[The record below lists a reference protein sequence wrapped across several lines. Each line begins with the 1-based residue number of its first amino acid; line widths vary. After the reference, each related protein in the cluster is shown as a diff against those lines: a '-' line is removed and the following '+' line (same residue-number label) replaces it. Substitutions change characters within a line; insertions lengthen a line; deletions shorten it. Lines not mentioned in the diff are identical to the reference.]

1 MNQTLKAPAESKLP
15 DQPAAGW
22 NSLTYPAGNGIA
34 LLYQLYIPENFDP
47 ARRYPLILYMHS
59 AGVRC
64 DDNSHIYTGEAKFLR
79 NLERSAYRNDV
90 IVLAPCC
97 PKTDK
102 WVDVDRWDCLE
113 FDAAALPQSRR
124 MAAAIELF
132 ADALASLPIDR
143 TRLSLYGM

>member
-64 DDNSHIYTGEAKFLR
+64 DDNSHIYTGEA
-79 NLERSAYRNDV
+79 
-90 IVLAPCC
+90 
-97 PKTDK
+97 
-102 WVDVDRWDCLE
+102 
-113 FDAAALPQSRR
+113 
-124 MAAAIELF
+124 
-132 ADALASLPIDR
+132 
-143 TRLSLYGM
+143 

>member
-22 NSLTYPAGNGIA
+22 NSLTYPAGNGTR
-34 LLYQLYIPENFDP
+34 LLYQLYIPEDFDP

-79 NLERSAYRNDV
+79 NLERGAYRENV
-90 IVLAPCC
+90 IVLAPCF
-97 PKTDK
+97 
-102 WVDVDRWDCLE
+102 VLIV
-113 FDAAALPQSRR
+113 
-124 MAAAIELF
+124 AISF
-132 ADALASLPIDR
+132 AKARKIPLISIPLW
-143 TRLSLYGM
+143 S